1 MNETHITKK
10 QIFHQF
16 IDLYFQLLELM
27 KKAVGNHQGFQS
39 FYNKNLMLKS
49 ANIKLFMKK
58 WYESITK
65 NHFEIIMSSN
75 LEYFLKNGKSFLPD
89 VSFAQYFEEFK
100 DYCTK
105 TDNNVLD
112 KAYTMVKN
120 LTTLSWMYYTKMGE

>member
-1 MNETHITKK
+1 M
-10 QIFHQF
+10 F
-16 IDLYFQLLELM
+16 IDLYFQLLDLM
-27 KKAVGNHQGFQS
+27 KNAVGNHQGFKY
-39 FYNKNLMLKS
+39 FYKKNLMLK
-49 ANIKLFMKK
+49 ATNIKLFIKT

-65 NHFEIIMSSN
+65 IHFETIMSSN

-105 TDNNVLD
+105 TDDNVLV

-120 LTTLSWMYYTKMGE
+120 LTTLSWMYYTKENG